1 MASGWDMMAPISL
14 VENDN
19 EQLSVNQEAIET
31 LEKISQPVVVVAIVG
46 LYRTGKSYLMNRL
59 AGQKHGFPLGST
71 VQSKTKGI
79 WMWCVPHPFKSDH
92 TLVLLDTE
100 GLGDVEKGDSKN
112 DSWIFSLAV
121 LLCSTFIYNSMST
134 INNQALEHLHYVTE
148 LTKLIKAKSSPSP
161 DGEEDCT
168 EFVTFFPD
176 FIWAVRD
183 FTLELKLNGHPITED
198 QYLENALKLTKGK
211 NMKVQTSN
219 LCKECIREFFPTRKC
234 FVFDRPTNDKEL
246 LADIENVSEY
256 QLNPK
261 FQEQIKKF
269 CSYIFTNAKTKTLRE
284 GVLVTGNWLV
294 KLVVIYV
301 DTINNG
307 AVPCL
312 ENAVTSLAHLE
323 NSAAVQ
329 KAADHYSEKM
339 TQQLSLPTD
348 TFQELLEVHAACE
361 KEAIAIFMERSF
373 KDENQEFQK
382 NLVEII
388 KNKKEDFVL
397 QNEEASVK
405 YCQVKLDEI
414 SKTLMES
421 ISAGIFSVPGGY
433 ELYRKAK
440 ERFEQDYH
448 QVPRKGVKANEV
460 LQSFLQSQAALEKSI
475 LQADKAL
482 TDGEKTVAEERA
494 RNEIAEKERE
504 LLKQKLQEQQQEME
518 AQKKSFQENIAQ
530 LTEKLE
536 KEKEN
541 LLREMNMMLEH
552 KMKESLLGCQVTMA
566 SGPNMMDPICLVEN
580 KNAQLSVN
588 QKALQILE
596 NISQPVVVVAIVGL
610 YRTGKSYLMNRLAGQ
625 NHGFPLGSTVQSK
638 TKGIWMWCV
647 PHPSKSEHI
656 LVLLDTE
663 GLGDVEKGDSKN
675 DSWIFAL
682 AVLLSSTFVYNS
694 MNTINNDALEKLH
707 YVTELTELIRAKSSP
722 KMDGVRD
729 SVEFASFF
737 PDFIWT
743 VRDFTLELKL
753 NDDPITEDEY
763 LENALK
769 LIKGSHP
776 NVKKAN
782 LPREC
787 IRHFFPKRKCFVFD
801 RPVNDR
807 ELLAHLDE
815 VLESQLDPKFKEQSD
830 TFCSYIFTHART
842 KILRE
847 GVKVTGKRLGTL
859 VVTYVDAINSGG
871 IPCLENAV
879 TTLAHLENSAAMQ
892 KAADY
897 YSEQMTQRLNL
908 PTDTLQELLEVH
920 TACEREATVVF
931 MNQSFKDENQ
941 DFQKKLLEI
950 IKNKKEGFLQQNEEA
965 SAKYCQTKLDQISKT
980 LKESISAG
988 SFSVPGG
995 HKLYRKAMERL
1006 QQDYCHVPRKGVKT
1020 NEVLQNFLQSQVAIE
1035 ISILQSDK
1043 ALTDA
1048 AKAIAEKQARKEA
1061 TERERELLIQKQYEQ
1076 QQQMEAQ
1083 DRSLR
1088 ENIAQLRE
1096 KLERERENFE
1106 KEKER
1111 LLEHTLKAQN
1121 DLLTEGFSRKAEEM
1135 KAEIKHLRNIIEKSK
1150 KDKASWISKTLDGLA
1165 TEATAILS
1173 LPAKVIGWGLKGLSS
1188 LFK

>member
-552 KMKESLLGCQVTMA
+552 KMKVQETLLNEGFREKSELMSAEINQLKNMIDDTKEKDTPWVTKALDKFGDELTSILSSPAKLLG
-566 SGPNMMDPICLVEN
+566 
-580 KNAQLSVN
+580 
-588 QKALQILE
+588 QI
-596 NISQPVVVVAIVGL
+596 V
-610 YRTGKSYLMNRLAGQ
+610 
-625 NHGFPLGSTVQSK
+625 
-638 TKGIWMWCV
+638 KGI
-647 PHPSKSEHI
+647 
-656 LVLLDTE
+656 
-663 GLGDVEKGDSKN
+663 G
-675 DSWIFAL
+675 
-682 AVLLSSTFVYNS
+682 
-694 MNTINNDALEKLH
+694 
-707 YVTELTELIRAKSSP
+707 
-722 KMDGVRD
+722 
-729 SVEFASFF
+729 
-737 PDFIWT
+737 
-743 VRDFTLELKL
+743 
-753 NDDPITEDEY
+753 
-763 LENALK
+763 
-769 LIKGSHP
+769 
-776 NVKKAN
+776 
-782 LPREC
+782 
-787 IRHFFPKRKCFVFD
+787 
-801 RPVNDR
+801 
-807 ELLAHLDE
+807 
-815 VLESQLDPKFKEQSD
+815 
-830 TFCSYIFTHART
+830 
-842 KILRE
+842 
-847 GVKVTGKRLGTL
+847 
-859 VVTYVDAINSGG
+859 
-871 IPCLENAV
+871 
-879 TTLAHLENSAAMQ
+879 
-892 KAADY
+892 
-897 YSEQMTQRLNL
+897 
-908 PTDTLQELLEVH
+908 
-920 TACEREATVVF
+920 
-931 MNQSFKDENQ
+931 
-941 DFQKKLLEI
+941 
-950 IKNKKEGFLQQNEEA
+950 
-965 SAKYCQTKLDQISKT
+965 
-980 LKESISAG
+980 
-988 SFSVPGG
+988 
-995 HKLYRKAMERL
+995 
-1006 QQDYCHVPRKGVKT
+1006 
-1020 NEVLQNFLQSQVAIE
+1020 
-1035 ISILQSDK
+1035 
-1043 ALTDA
+1043 
-1048 AKAIAEKQARKEA
+1048 
-1061 TERERELLIQKQYEQ
+1061 
-1076 QQQMEAQ
+1076 
-1083 DRSLR
+1083 
-1088 ENIAQLRE
+1088 
-1096 KLERERENFE
+1096 
-1106 KEKER
+1106 
-1111 LLEHTLKAQN
+1111 
-1121 DLLTEGFSRKAEEM
+1121 
-1135 KAEIKHLRNIIEKSK
+1135 
-1150 KDKASWISKTLDGLA
+1150 
-1165 TEATAILS
+1165 
-1173 LPAKVIGWGLKGLSS
+1173 S
-1188 LFK
+1188 LFKK